1 MFEPHPHWSPLWIQ
15 CEFSDEHPRQFY
27 MGVSP
32 GSQRVPNRFFG
43 IRDFP
48 YLRFGIRD
56 CKAKSGRHSGMKVCA
71 GGGMPKVTPGITE
84 LHEILVRDY
93 WIEEPQGDWE
103 GSVIRTN
110 KEPGWQPASK
120 FLISTG
126 AGWRGRGKKS
136 PLPLITGSWV
146 CWLVTCFSVAF
157 TFRQTHGFI
166 NSIYRSTVLAIYRA
180 TDLQI
185 HRSTDLLI
193 PPIYRPTDPLIY
205 RFADLAIYKSTDDP
219 LF

>member
-1 MFEPHPHWSPLWIQ
+1 MRGRW
-15 CEFSDEHPRQFY
+15 D
-27 MGVSP
+27 
-32 GSQRVPNRFFG
+32 
-43 IRDFP
+43 
-48 YLRFGIRD
+48 
-56 CKAKSGRHSGMKVCA
+56 AKSN
-71 GGGMPKVTPGITE
+71 PW
-84 LHEILVRDY
+84 DY
-93 WIEEPQGDWE
+93 WIARNFGSGLPDWRTLRGLGRQRDKNKQGAELAACKQVLD
-103 GSVIRTN
+103 
-110 KEPGWQPASK
+110 
-120 FLISTG
+120 FDC

-166 NSIYRSTVLAIYRA
+166 NSVYRATVLAIYRA

-193 PPIYRPTDPLIY
+193 PPIYRPTDPLVY